1 MIYIKKDELSY
12 KLNKYRT
19 DIMGEKRSLINQ
31 KDTYFNKHKNK

>member
-19 DIMGEKRSLINQ
+19 DIIGEKKSLINK
-31 KDTYFNKHKNK
+31 KDKY